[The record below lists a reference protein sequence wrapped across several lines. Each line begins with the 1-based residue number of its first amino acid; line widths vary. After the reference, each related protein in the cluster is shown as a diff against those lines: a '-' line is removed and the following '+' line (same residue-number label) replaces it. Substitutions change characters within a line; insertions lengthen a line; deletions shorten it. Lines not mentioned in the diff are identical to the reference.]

1 MMLVVAFSP
10 GIPAFTQPE
19 DSRQALAEGVAEE
32 VAAPPSVAP
41 GAWSSLQ
48 KLSDLYASGAPS
60 NDLTEVGLLFH
71 GFDGTEKGWPTDDMW
86 HPCAEGWCQGATD
99 HWSASIVSHQHK
111 AVFSD
116 TGILYAPNLNTV
128 MCSDFTDF
136 GSLIN
141 GCSSTV
147 SDGWEGSTF
156 PEDKLKDM
164 LERSVTDPALEF
176 AYNEVLID
184 SQQFVKNLPGSVGAF
199 VFGMTGKPTQGDQ
212 MQATAAYVN
221 FLDAYNLTETDVP
234 LLQLHHTGPQ
244 AFSDESA
251 GARKYVEEHPHAYQ
265 TWLKTLVAE
274 HPAMSGV
281 PLDEIPEH
289 LPGVLRGEAEALA
302 KTKTARVAK
311 KEAPALAPKGHKA
324 EKKAPRTDEEKV
336 AMAEEKAAKAE
347 EKAAKAQEKAAKAAA
362 AVDEEK
368 AAKAAKKADE
378 EKTAKKAH
386 PSTPKPDSGGEPA
399 WWRTDCKA
407 IAGTQVRDA
416 WCAKNCGS
424 SIPFCPT
431 DQCECE
437 GGNPIAYTDNM
448 TAPSQGAKV
457 ILQCKAVDDDRN
469 IDVNDAWCML
479 SCNPKAGAPP
489 NCPTKA
495 CKCEGG
501 NPTAGGMPAHLTP
514 EAVEQWKE
522 NEEKKKHAQAEA
534 DKRKQADILAAQEAK
549 KVAARDAAMA
559 AAAKRDADR
568 EEERERVEAE
578 RQAAAAAAAQANRQ
592 TPVPVRDERLPT
604 ATHAPPNRELTDA
617 EEKAQKEIEDSQK
630 AIEAAHRAAQ
640 QAQQADEPSLSEP
653 VNPAP
658 PRELTDDEIE
668 AQRIR
673 DEAQK
678 EREEGQKA
686 IDAAHKATQQ
696 AAEEIRQQTA
706 ADAEKKE
713 TDRIQAEKDRLAD
726 SEQEAKEAEEAE
738 EAEEPEEA
746 EEAEEGAAE
755 RLVKDEAAHSRGHG
769 HKWHKPKSAQPE
781 AHHRGDGHKWHEA
794 KPEDE

>member
-19 DSRQALAEGVAEE
+19 ESRQALAEGVAEE

-48 KLSDLYASGAPS
+48 KLSDLYMSGAPS
-60 NDLTEVGLLFH
+60 NNLTEVGLIFH
-71 GFDGTEKGWPTDDMW
+71 GFDGTEKGWPTNDVW
-86 HPCAEGWCQGATD
+86 HPCTEGWCQGATD

-116 TGILYAPNLNTV
+116 AGILYAPNLNTV
-128 MCSDFTDF
+128 MCSVWSDI
-136 GSLIN
+136 GSLGA
-141 GCSSTV
+141 GCSSPV

-156 PEDKLKDM
+156 PEDRLKDM
-164 LERSVTDPALEF
+164 LDRSFTDPALEF
-176 AYNEVLID
+176 VYNEVLID
-184 SQQFVKNLPGSVGAF
+184 SQKFVQNLPGSVGAF
-199 VFGMTGKPTQGDQ
+199 VFGMTGKSAQGAQ

-221 FLDAYNLTETDVP
+221 FLDAYKLTEADVP

-244 AFSDESA
+244 ALTDESA
-251 GARKYVEEHPHAYQ
+251 GARKYVEDHPHAYQ
-265 TWLKTLVAE
+265 TWLKTWTAE
-274 HPAMSGV
+274 HPGMSGV
-281 PLDEIPEH
+281 PLDEIPEQ
-289 LPGVLRGEAEALA
+289 LPGVLRSEAEALA

-347 EKAAKAQEKAAKAAA
+347 EKAAKAEEKAAKAAA

-378 EKTAKKAH
+378 ERAAKTAKKADEE
-386 PSTPKPDSGGEPA
+386 KAANEPV

-424 SIPFCPT
+424 SIPFCPI

-457 ILQCKAVDDDRN
+457 ILQCKAVEDDRN
-469 IDVNDAWCML
+469 IDVNDAWCMT

-522 NEEKKKHAQAEA
+522 NEEKKKHAQSEA
-534 DKRKQADILAAQEAK
+534 NKRKQADILAAQEAK
-549 KVAARDAAMA
+549 KVAARDAAVA
-559 AAAKRDADR
+559 AAAQRDADR
-568 EEERERVEAE
+568 EEERQRVEAE
-578 RQAAAAAAAQANRQ
+578 RQEAAAAAAQANARANGL
-592 TPVPVRDERLPT
+592 TPAPVRDERLPT
-604 ATHAPPNRELTDA
+604 ATHAPPDRELTEA

-640 QAQQADEPSLSEP
+640 QAQQAQQEDGPSLPEP
-653 VNPAP
+653 VTAAP

-668 AQRIR
+668 AQRVR

-678 EREEGQKA
+678 EREDGQKA

-706 ADAEKKE
+706 ADAEQKE
-713 TDRIQAEKDRLAD
+713 AERIQAEKDRLAD
-726 SEQEAKEAEEAE
+726 PEQQAEEAE
-738 EAEEPEEA
+738 EANEA
-746 EEAEEGAAE
+746 EEAGEEAAE
-755 RLVKDEAAHSRGHG
+755 RLVKDEAAHSRGDG

-794 KPEDE
+794 EPED